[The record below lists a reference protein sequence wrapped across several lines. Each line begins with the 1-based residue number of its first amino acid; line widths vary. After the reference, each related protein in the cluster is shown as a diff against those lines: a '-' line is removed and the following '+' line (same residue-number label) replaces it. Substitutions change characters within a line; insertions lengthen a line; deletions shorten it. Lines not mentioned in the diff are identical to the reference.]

1 VKNYLDLWDEAWRK
15 QESLALPTAV
25 SVIGEREKHFGSKSE
40 FARIRLTAYPAE
52 AFEVEDRV
60 TKKDDLEKLNVGW
73 PDCAIFGL
81 LDELMLSE
89 PAPLYKVRVVLE
101 EAWYHEAGS
110 SRSAFRQAG
119 RDAGRK
125 IMEAI
130 NHR

>member
-1 VKNYLDLWDEAWRK
+1 VKNYLDLWDEEWHRQA
-15 QESLALPTAV
+15 STALAKPV

-60 TKKDDLEKLNVGW
+60 TEKSDLEKLNVGW
-73 PDCAIFGL
+73 PDCAIFGI
-81 LDELMLSE
+81 LDELMLAE
-89 PAPLYKVRVVLE
+89 PAPLYKIRVVLE
-101 EAWYHEAGS
+101 EVWYHEAGS
-110 SRSAFRQAG
+110 SRNAFRQAG

-125 IMEAI
+125 IMGSL